1 MIMVPIST
9 IFEPDTKF
17 QILFNT
23 AFVEMVILVSYAILP
38 VIIENV

>member
-1 MIMVPIST
+1 MFQIST
-9 IFEPDTKF
+9 ISEPDSKF

-23 AFVEMVILVSYAILP
+23 AFMELVILVSYAVLP